1 MKKTAPSHS
10 NRTCKHHSLENYLA
24 FEHVVFILTE
34 EIPKCDTAKTSKTV
48 IIHYWNL
55 IPESIPFN
63 QNLKHQAV
71 CSTLKIINFWAGIF
85 LLVLT
90 HLFIWETKKI
100 LVKPIFKHFP
110 NVDKTNLICG
120 LSSLNSFLSNHPLKA
135 HMQRFWKKLFYIWIT
150 IWKYVLKIKY
160 NRTHNK
166 QSLKP
171 ASVWEINK
179 FNNIPV
185 SG

>member
-34 EIPKCDTAKTSKTV
+34 EIPKCDTAKTSKTI

-71 CSTLKIINFWAGIF
+71 CSTSKIINFWAGIF

-120 LSSLNSFLSNHPLKA
+120 LSSQFVFEQSPPEGSHAK
-135 HMQRFWKKLFYIWIT
+135 
-150 IWKYVLKIKY
+150 VLKEVILYMDYYLKICLK
-160 NRTHNK
+160 NK
-166 QSLKP
+166 
-171 ASVWEINK
+171 I
-179 FNNIPV
+179 
-185 SG
+185 